1 MVFVETRIAFA
12 PEPCPEGLAGKIILP
27 RSGAIGQ

>member
-12 PEPCPEGLAGKIILP
+12 PEPCPEGLAGKITL
-27 RSGAIGQ
+27 RRRRATSQ